1 MKPRGQLRRLAAVAL
16 GAILAVLAYSPAL
29 HAADPFSGSLAG
41 WVKDE
46 KGIAQMGA
54 AVAVVAA
61 DGSLVKRVF
70 SDHSGRFS
78 VEGLFPGEYA
88 VRVTLGRFLPLS
100 KSRVRI
106 QAGTQALLDVSLRS
120 IFATLQLSMPA
131 AGDIR
136 DMTDEW
142 KWTLRSGHSDRPLLR
157 FRPAEERKERSRIL
171 RRVNGAFAETHAYAE
186 VTSGSGTM
194 PSALSNES
202 DLGTSFAVATSL
214 FGNNGVT
221 ISGNVG
227 ANSASQSPATAFRTS
242 YQREIGFGTPEVSM
256 TVRRLRTSV
265 GSERAFLDPQV
276 GGQGPSL
283 DTFTLG
289 LGDRVQVS
297 DSTTVEYGFLYEA
310 VRFLDRLDYI
320 SPYGRIIQR
329 LSPRRTLELSY
340 ASGVPHPETA
350 VQGSA
355 EDLRQEVSTL
365 GMFPRVALNDGRATV
380 QRTEHVEIAYK
391 EQFGKGLLEAA
402 VYQDAISDTAIS
414 ALVPDSYQNSG
425 QVLPDLF
432 SQASTINGGR
442 HTMRGYRVSYS
453 RRLKERLEAALGY
466 GNTGVIQ
473 PGNLASVGSDLSQL
487 RNNLDV
493 ARAHLV
499 IASIAAESKYSGT
512 RAVASY
518 QWSSRDS
525 VIAPDLYN
533 DFAARSGTGLNLIIR
548 QPLPMSGPLPGSRF
562 ELTADVR
569 NMLKAGYIPIEGTDG
584 QTIFVMPAVRSYRG
598 SLSFIF

>member
-1 MKPRGQLRRLAAVAL
+1 MKHQGHLYRVAAVASGVIIAAL
-16 GAILAVLAYSPAL
+16 LAAPCLQAG
-29 HAADPFSGSLAG
+29 DPFTGSLSG

-46 KGIAQMGA
+46 KGVAQMGA
-54 AVAVVAA
+54 AIAVIAS
-61 DGSLVKRVF
+61 DGSLAKRVF

-88 VRVTLGRFLPLS
+88 VRVTLGRFLPLNKS
-100 KSRVRI
+100 KVQI
-106 QAGTQALLDVSLRS
+106 QAGVQALLDVSLRS

-131 AGDIR
+131 TGEIR

-142 KWTLRSGHSDRPLLR
+142 EWTLRSAHSARPLLR
-157 FRPAEERKERSRIL
+157 FQPAQHQRERSRIL

-186 VTSGSGTM
+186 VTSGSGMT
-194 PSALSNES
+194 PSALSNQS

-214 FGNNGVT
+214 FGNNGLT
-221 ISGNVG
+221 ISGNIG
-227 ANSASQSPATAFRTS
+227 SSGIGQSLATAFRTT
-242 YQREIGFGTPEVSM
+242 YERDIGLGTPEVSL
-256 TVRRLRTSV
+256 TVRRLRTAA
-265 GSERAFLDPQV
+265 GSERTFLDPQL
-276 GGQGPSL
+276 GAEGPL
-283 DTFTLG
+283 LETFTLG

-310 VRFLDRLDYI
+310 VRFLERLDYV

-329 LSPRRTLELSY
+329 LSPRRTIEVRY
-340 ASGVPHPETA
+340 ASGVPHPEMA

-355 EDLRQEVSTL
+355 EDLRQEVSAL
-365 GMFPRVALNDGRATV
+365 GMFPRVALSDGRATI
-380 QRTEHVEIAYK
+380 QRTEHVEVAYK
-391 EQFGKGLLEAA
+391 EQLGKGLLEVA

-414 ALVPDSYQNSG
+414 AIVPASFQATG

-432 SQASTINGGR
+432 SQASTLNGGH

-473 PGNLASVGSDLSQL
+473 PGEQSIGSLDLSDFR
-487 RNNLDV
+487 RNLQV
-493 ARAHLV
+493 SRAHLIV
-499 IASIAAESKYSGT
+499 ASVAAESAHSGT

-518 QWSSRDS
+518 QWASRDS

-533 DFAARSGTGLNLIIR
+533 DFSARSGPGLNIMIR
-548 QPLPMSGPLPGSRF
+548 QPLPITGPLPGSRF
-562 ELTADVR
+562 EVTADIR
-569 NMLKAGYIPIEGTDG
+569 NLLKAGYIPIEGVDG
-584 QTIFVMPAVRSYRG
+584 QTIYVMPAVRSYRG